1 MNDISRKLKALRKT
15 RKITQLELSDKI
27 GLSRA
32 TISNYETGRRVP
44 HLPELQLYADYF
56 GVGLDYFGVA
66 STDEVFNILS
76 RAKDLFGNPEVP
88 KDEKEKLYK
97 ELLKLYLSIEG

>member
-1 MNDISRKLKALRKT
+1 MNDINRKLKMLRQT
-15 RKITQLELSDKI
+15 RKLTQLELSEKI

-32 TISNYETGRRVP
+32 TISNYEVGRRVP
-44 HLPELQLYADYF
+44 HLPELQLYADFF

-76 RAKDLFGNPEVP
+76 RAKDLFSNPNVP
-88 KDEKEKLYK
+88 KDEKENLYK
-97 ELLKLYLSIEG
+97 ELLKLYLSIE